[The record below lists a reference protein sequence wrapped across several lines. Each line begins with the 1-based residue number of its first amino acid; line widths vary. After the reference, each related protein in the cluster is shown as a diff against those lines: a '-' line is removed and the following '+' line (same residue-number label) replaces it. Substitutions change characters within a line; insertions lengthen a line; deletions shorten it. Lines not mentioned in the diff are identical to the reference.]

1 MIQTPRELRNSKLA
15 AKLITNLQMRHYDA
29 YYCPTGADVINKV
42 KEIIPEGSSISWG
55 GSYSIRDIGLTQF
68 LKNGNY
74 DVYDR
79 DDVTT
84 QEDKIRIYR
93 KAFECDFYL
102 ASVNAISEDG
112 VIINIDGKKFVHM
125 GDIGCELSASQLDQ
139 IKGCDV
145 LMIPVGGFYTI
156 NARQAFA
163 MTKDI
168 DPRVVIPMHY
178 RGKTFGYKEIATR
191 EEFEQLV
198 LAKGDRKVIR
208 HTSVFEDNDDYKCMV
223 LLEPLRA

>member
-55 GSYSIRDIGLTQF
+55 GSYSIRDIGLTHF

-112 VIINIDGKKFVHM
+112 VIIN
-125 GDIGCELSASQLDQ
+125 
-139 IKGCDV
+139 
-145 LMIPVGGFYTI
+145 
-156 NARQAFA
+156 
-163 MTKDI
+163 
-168 DPRVVIPMHY
+168 
-178 RGKTFGYKEIATR
+178 
-191 EEFEQLV
+191 
-198 LAKGDRKVIR
+198 
-208 HTSVFEDNDDYKCMV
+208 
-223 LLEPLRA
+223 